1 MLSGED
7 GKHKTDKMPEL
18 QIILDAIKEMKDS
31 HHECMES
38 VREEMRAGLKSGAI
52 HINSEMEVVNF
63 RISQLTNH
71 VATQNSNV
79 ANLQN
84 ESNNRSQAVIDF
96 RAHEAKHKKRD
107 EWIKKNMMWIIL
119 GFFLIVSII
128 VAIVDIVGV
137 KVIVTKAI
145 EKVSMI

>member
-1 MLSGED
+1 
-7 GKHKTDKMPEL
+7 MPEL
-18 QIILDAIKEMKDS
+18 DIILDAIKEMKDS

-38 VREEMRAGLKSGAI
+38 VREEMRAGLRSAAV
-52 HINSEMEVVNF
+52 HINSEMEVVNY
-63 RISQLTNH
+63 RISQLTDH

-79 ANLQN
+79 ASLQN
-84 ESNNRSQAVIDF
+84 ESNNRAQAVKDF
-96 RAHEAKHKKRD
+96 REHEKKHLKRD
-107 EWIKKNMMWIIL
+107 AWIKKNMMWIIL
-119 GFFLIVSII
+119 GVFLIVSII